1 MTIDCFNALEELVQF
16 ELPNYG
22 KLTPQLR
29 WVLMNSHCHSFALA
43 IHSLTRWP
51 MVGKI
56 AGGEIEHVFCQMPD
70 GKLAD
75 AEGAAKWPE
84 ELFGLNSDPGYRLLP
99 PNFEFLAKDGWL
111 KSVEGVLIPFAQTR
125 IEEVKQE
132 NGVTVTLRHT
142 PSCASGNSF
151 LPALTF
157 AQRDALSRGLL
168 SLAALDSSGIRSQTQ
183 DKR

>member
-132 NGVTVTLRHT
+132 NGVTVYAPTYPFLRL
-142 PSCASGNSF
+142 G
-151 LPALTF
+151 
-157 AQRDALSRGLL
+157 
-168 SLAALDSSGIRSQTQ
+168 
-183 DKR
+183 